1 MKTRRIAREKT
12 LQALYQRD
20 LSPTDFEDGKE
31 KTLSDFRSSGGAGG
45 YCADL
50 LAGVVL
56 NVDDIDALIIPYL
69 ENWTLHRMSVVDR
82 NIMRLAVYELKYL
95 QDTPFKVVISE
106 AVAIAR
112 KFGTDESASFLN
124 GVLDK
129 IAGAVRAA
137 G

>member
-12 LQALYQRD
+12 LQALYRRD

-31 KTLSDFRSSGGAGG
+31 ETLRDLRSSGGAGG

-50 LAGVVL
+50 LSGVVS
-56 NVDDIDALIIPYL
+56 NIDDLDALIVPYL
-69 ENWTLHRMSVVDR
+69 ENWTLQRMSVVDR
-82 NIMRLAVYELKYL
+82 NLLRLAVFELKYL
-95 QDTPFKVVISE
+95 RDTPFKVVISE
-106 AVAIAR
+106 AVAIAK
-112 KFGTDESASFLN
+112 KFGTDESASFVN

-129 IAGAVRAA
+129 IAGDVRAA